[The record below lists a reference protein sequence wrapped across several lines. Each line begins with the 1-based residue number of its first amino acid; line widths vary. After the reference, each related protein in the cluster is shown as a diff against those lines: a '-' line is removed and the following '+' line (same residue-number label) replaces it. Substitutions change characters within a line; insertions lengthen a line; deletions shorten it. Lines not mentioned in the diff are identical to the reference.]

1 MLQTLITIL
10 ISLNIQYGIT
20 TNGSLSLPN
29 GNLKLLM
36 EDKNFNEKV
45 NDGTIHDLSYY
56 TDEISLD
63 DIVVVPDAVD
73 KSVNTEAVD

>member
-20 TNGSLSLPN
+20 TNGNLSLPN

-36 EDKNFNEKV
+36 EDKNFKEKV
-45 NDGTIHDLSYY
+45 NNGTIHDLSYF
-56 TDEISLD
+56 TDDITLD
-63 DIVVVPDAVD
+63 DIVVVPDVD
-73 KSVNTEAVD
+73 PNSIR